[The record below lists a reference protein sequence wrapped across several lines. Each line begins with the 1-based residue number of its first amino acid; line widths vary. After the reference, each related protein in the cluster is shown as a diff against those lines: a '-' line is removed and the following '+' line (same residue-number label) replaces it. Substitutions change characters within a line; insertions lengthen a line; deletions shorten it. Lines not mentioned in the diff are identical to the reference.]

1 MEQQQ
6 EKRSRR
12 VGAVT
17 SLTIH
22 ALLLLVFFFA
32 SGYRAPY
39 PPAPEYGVIV
49 NLGFD
54 DQGSG
59 DIQTDQPVS
68 IPDVE
73 EQKPEEQIQP
83 AEPEPVEQQPIEQ
96 KDDDQVLASTEES
109 PVTVKKEEEKPKEKP
124 KEEVVKP
131 KETPKEEA
139 KPREDKLKTEYKPEA
154 QQASNNNKGNSTTS
168 EGDDVNKTGNKG
180 QPDGTLDPNGQYTGK
195 PGGGGGGNGF
205 GLAMGGWGWDEQ
217 PKLPQLPDNED
228 GRIEFEIECDADG
241 QIIGI
246 KTLQRGLSPKAEQLL
261 KDEILRHSLIKN
273 SPGAAPERSKG
284 KVVFILKTR

>member
-1 MEQQQ
+1 MEQQ
-6 EKRSRR
+6 EKKSRR
-12 VGAVT
+12 VGALT

-49 NLGFD
+49 NMGFD

-59 DIQTDQPVS
+59 EIQTDQTVAT
-68 IPDVE
+68 PDVE
-73 EQKPEEQIQP
+73 DQKPEEQQP
-83 AEPEPVEQQPIEQ
+83 AEPDPLEQKPEQ
-96 KDDDQVLASTEES
+96 KDDDQVLASNEES
-109 PVTVKKEEEKPKEKP
+109 PVSVKKEEEKPKDKP
-124 KEEVVKP
+124 KEEVIKSR
-131 KETPKEEA
+131 ET
-139 KPREDKLKTEYKPEA
+139 PREDTKLKEPEKLKTEYKPDA
-154 QQASNNNKGNSTTS
+154 SATSNNTKGTSTTS

-261 KDEILRHSLIKN
+261 KDEILRHSLVKN
-273 SPGAAPERSKG
+273 SPGAAPDRSKG
-284 KVVFILKTR
+284 RVVFILKTR

>member
-1 MEQQQ
+1 MEQQ
-6 EKRSRR
+6 EKRSSR

-17 SLTIH
+17 SLTLH
-22 ALLLLVFFFA
+22 ALLLLIFFFA

-49 NLGFD
+49 NMGFD
-54 DQGSG
+54 DQGTG
-59 DIQTDQPVS
+59 EIQTDQPVAA
-68 IPDVE
+68 PDVE
-73 EQKPEEQIQP
+73 EQKPEEQP
-83 AEPEPVEQQPIEQ
+83 VEPEPIQPKPEEKEDEQI
-96 KDDDQVLASTEES
+96 LASNEES

-124 KEEVVKP
+124 KEEVVVKQ
-131 KETPKEEA
+131 KEPE
-139 KPREDKLKTEYKPEA
+139 KLKTEYKPAEQTA
-154 QQASNNNKGNSTTS
+154 NNNNKTASTTS

-180 QPDGTLDPNGQYTGK
+180 QPNGTLDPNGQYTGT

-205 GLAMGGWGWDEQ
+205 GLSMGGWSWDET

-261 KDEILRHSLIKN
+261 KDEILRHSLVKN

>member
-1 MEQQQ
+1 MNKQ
-6 EKRSRR
+6 EKRSSR

-17 SLTIH
+17 SITLH

-49 NLGFD
+49 NVGFD

-59 DIQTDQPVS
+59 EIQTDQPVAT
-68 IPDVE
+68 PDVE
-73 EQKPEEQIQP
+73 EKKPEEQPQP
-83 AEPEPVEQQPIEQ
+83 VEPKPVEQKPAEQ
-96 KDDDQVLASTEES
+96 KDDDQVLASNEES
-109 PVTVKKEEEKPKEKP
+109 PVSVKKEEEKPKEKP
-124 KEEVVKP
+124 KEEVIKP
-131 KETPKEEA
+131 KETPKEE
-139 KPREDKLKTEYKPEA
+139 KLKTEYKPST
-154 QQASNNNKGNSTTS
+154 QQASTDNKSNNTTS
-168 EGDDVNKTGNKG
+168 EGDDTDKTGNKG
-180 QPDGTLDPNGQYTGK
+180 QPNGTLDPNGQYTGK

-205 GLAMGGWGWDEQ
+205 GLSMSGWGWDEQ

-241 QIIGI
+241 EIIGI

-261 KDEILRHSLIKN
+261 KDEILRHTLVKN
-273 SPGAAPERSKG
+273 SAGAAPERSKG
-284 KVVFILKTR
+284 KIVFILKTR